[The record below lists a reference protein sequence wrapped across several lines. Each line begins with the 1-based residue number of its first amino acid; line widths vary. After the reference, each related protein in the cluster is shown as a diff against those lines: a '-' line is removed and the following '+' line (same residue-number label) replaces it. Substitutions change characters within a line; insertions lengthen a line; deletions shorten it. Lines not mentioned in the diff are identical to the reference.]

1 MKKEGKS
8 DKNSDKKYICIRSN
22 DLSRKDVIV
31 MSIAEI
37 YYYFYYYTHAYTGNE
52 REVDI
57 TAAWGFSYIG
67 YG

>member
-1 MKKEGKS
+1 
-8 DKNSDKKYICIRSN
+8 
-22 DLSRKDVIV
+22 

-57 TAAWGFSYIG
+57 TAAWFFIHRIWMKPYNNILEEQEKVTRRK
-67 YG
+67 